1 MLRRNVPNYRCQRSR
16 RIHVDAQIAHA
27 VAGNVIE
34 SRADDQQIRTHDAR
48 DRGQQVLPQCN
59 EAFGGDSGNGHGS
72 VDDQI
77 VRSAITLRAGTRISR
92 IGVGRNIGEAVAG
105 NGFGA
110 VTVMIV
116 EVHDENAAAEA
127 GLERA
132 CRDRDVVKEAEAHPS
147 GGFGMVARWANQRK
161 NRFFSSDAGLHGRNR
176 AAGSATSNAKGA
188 RVHERITGRKI
199 SRIRYSGGLAP
210 HEFDIRR
217 RVHPRELLVASVAS
231 GEGVDEHALR
241 SQASPD
247 LLDAIGPLG
256 MDYAAQMIPVE
267 GIDDDLQPECL
278 VAGDLHGPAAAFTTI
293 A

>member
-1 MLRRNVPNYRCQRSR
+1 
-16 RIHVDAQIAHA
+16 
-27 VAGNVIE
+27 
-34 SRADDQQIRTHDAR
+34 
-48 DRGQQVLPQCN
+48 
-59 EAFGGDSGNGHGS
+59 
-72 VDDQI
+72 
-77 VRSAITLRAGTRISR
+77 
-92 IGVGRNIGEAVAG
+92 
-105 NGFGA
+105 
-110 VTVMIV
+110 
-116 EVHDENAAAEA
+116 
-127 GLERA
+127 
-132 CRDRDVVKEAEAHPS
+132 
-147 GGFGMVARWANQRK
+147 MVARWANQRK
-161 NRFFSSDAGLHGRNR
+161 NRFFSSDAGVHGRNR
-176 AAGSATSNAKGA
+176 AAGGATSNAKGA
-188 RVHERITGRKI
+188 RVHERITRRKI
-199 SRIRYSGGLAP
+199 SRIRYSGGLAYGGGLAP